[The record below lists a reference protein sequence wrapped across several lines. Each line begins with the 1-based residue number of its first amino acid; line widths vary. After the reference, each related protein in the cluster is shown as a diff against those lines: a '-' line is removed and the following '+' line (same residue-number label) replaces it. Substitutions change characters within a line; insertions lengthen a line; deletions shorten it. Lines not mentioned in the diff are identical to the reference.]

1 MKRNLLDGASSRSI
15 QDKRSPPGDSGRRSG
30 RVSDSSVNGALALPR
45 TANKAYSSHGGAY
58 YVGDTVSILKSEPF
72 KRLQGQVQLILTS
85 PPYPL
90 NKKKSYGNLTGK
102 AYVDWIKSLAPLF
115 SDLLTDDGS
124 LVIELGNSWE
134 PERPVQSL
142 LALKALMALA
152 TAKGTGLRLI
162 QQFICHNPSRLPS
175 PAAWVTVRHLR
186 AVDSFT
192 HVWWL
197 AKSDYPKA
205 DNQNVLRPYSKSME
219 QLLRNGRYNHG
230 ARPSEHTVSET
241 SFLKDRGGSIAQSVF
256 EIDPII
262 PGSEVRLPNAFSYSN
277 TGSNDFFHKACKKK
291 GITPHPARMP
301 LGMASYFIDFL
312 TDKNDLV
319 LDPFGGSNTTGYA
332 AARAERRWV
341 AIDAKQEYADQSR
354 LRFDDPALTEKE
366 EDK

>member
-1 MKRNLLDGASSRSI
+1 MRTRFDRTAGRSI
-15 QDKRSPPGDSGRRSG
+15 KTGHSASDHTDLIPGQAAESC
-30 RVSDSSVNGALALPR
+30 VNGAIALPR
-45 TANKAYSSHGGAY
+45 TTSKAYSSHGGAY
-58 YVGDTVSILKSEPF
+58 YVGDTVSLLKSKPF
-72 KRLQGQVQLILTS
+72 KRLHGQVQLILTS

-90 NKKKSYGNLTGK
+90 NKKKSYGNLTGE
-102 AYVDWIKSLAPLF
+102 AYVEWIESLAPLF

-175 PAAWVTVRHLR
+175 PAAWVTVQHLR

-219 QLLRNGRYNHG
+219 QLLRRGRYNHG
-230 ARPSEHTVSET
+230 ARPSEHRVGET

-262 PGSEVRLPNAFSYSN
+262 PGSEARLPNAFSYSN
-277 TGSNDFFHKACKKK
+277 TGSNDFFHKACKEK

-301 LGMASYFIDFL
+301 LGMASYFIEFL

-354 LRFDDPALTEKE
+354 LRFDDPALTKKE
-366 EDK
+366 EDR

>member
-1 MKRNLLDGASSRSI
+1 MRTSEEHDVIAKGEPSNDVFTGAGHANNTTTNTCSEST
-15 QDKRSPPGDSGRRSG
+15 
-30 RVSDSSVNGALALPR
+30 VALPR

-58 YVGDTVSILKSEPF
+58 YVGDSVRLLKSKPF
-72 KRLQGQVQLILTS
+72 ERLQGKVQLILTS

-90 NKKKSYGNLTGK
+90 NKKKAYGNLTGN
-102 AYVDWIKSLAPLF
+102 AYVEWIESLAPVF
-115 SDLLTDDGS
+115 SSLLAEDGS

-152 TAKGTGLRLI
+152 TSEGTGLRLI

-175 PAAWVTVRHLR
+175 PAAWVTIKHIR

-205 DNQNVLRPYSKSME
+205 NNQNVLRPYSKSME
-219 QLLRNGRYNHG
+219 QLLRRGRYNHG
-230 ARPSEHTVSET
+230 SRPSEHRVSET

-256 EIDPII
+256 EIEPII
-262 PGSEVRLPNAFSYSN
+262 PGTTTRLPNAFSYSN
-277 TGSNDFFHKACKKK
+277 TGSNDFFHKACKEQ
-291 GITPHPARMP
+291 GMTPHPARMP
-301 LGMASYFIDFL
+301 LGMASYFIEFL
-312 TDKNDLV
+312 TDKDDLV

-332 AARAERRWV
+332 AARAGRRWI

-354 LRFDDPALTEKE
+354 LRFDDPALNK
-366 EDK
+366 KA